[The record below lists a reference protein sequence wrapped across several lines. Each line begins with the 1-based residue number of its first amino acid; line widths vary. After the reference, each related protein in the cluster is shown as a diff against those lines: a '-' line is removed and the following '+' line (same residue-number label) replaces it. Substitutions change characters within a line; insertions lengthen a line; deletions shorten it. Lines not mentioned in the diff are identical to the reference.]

1 VLRNRFS
8 MYPVVF
14 FDDDAGGAGGAG
26 AANQQSD
33 EKNKQAELDRQFAE
47 RAKRAEEAATKKALE
62 ALGVNSF
69 EDAKA
74 LIEAQR
80 KADADR
86 KTETEKLADE
96 AQKAKAAAEK
106 IKADAD
112 AQIAEMRTRI
122 LNSEIKILASKPVA
136 DKDGKVT
143 RAAFRAE
150 ALDDLLLLIDRT
162 GITETEGKFTG
173 IDKALADLAKNKPW
187 MLAAENNEQGKRKIG
202 SPSAAGGKRF
212 AENEEDEPLIT
223 SL

>member
-1 VLRNRFS
+1 MLRNRFS

-26 AANQQSD
+26 AANQND

-62 ALGVNSF
+62 TLGVTSLD
-69 EDAKA
+69 DAKA

-136 DKDGKVT
+136 DKDGKVV

-173 IDKALADLAKNKPW
+173 IDKALAELAKNKPW
-187 MLAAENNEQGKRKIG
+187 MLAIENSEQGKRKIG
-202 SPSAAGGKRF
+202 SPSAGGKRF